1 MNTTTNARDVLVTL
15 RALPAQR
22 ALIDHA
28 AAMLGK
34 SVSQFVLEAASE
46 RARAVACEQVF
57 LCLDTERFHQ
67 FRAMHNLRPLV
78 QNEASLRFTAKAG

>member
-1 MNTTTNARDVLVTL
+1 MRP
-15 RALPAQR
+15 LPAQR

-34 SVSQFVLEAASE
+34 SVSDFILEAASE

-57 LCLDTERFHQ
+57 LCLDTKRFRQ
-67 FRAMHNLRPLV
+67 FAARSNARSHALE
-78 QNEASLRFTAKAG
+78 EASPTFIAKVG